1 MNIEGTYTLQAAPE
15 EIWAGLMDLQTL
27 RYTIP
32 GIGRL
37 ERHEGDIYTFTMHI
51 RHAPLRGAYSGR
63 AAVLEQEYPLSYR
76 MTVEGEGQA
85 GKFHG
90 EWAIELR
97 PHNENTVVGYK
108 GTLHLT
114 KAGALLPASLV
125 KGTIKVLTHQFFTTL
140 ADHLRTVS
148 SSYTV
153 TSENMSAP
161 AEFKQIDNGH
171 IVMASSPHQ
180 PALLRMIVR
189 ELGLGGNDPQLE
201 VQWVIRLRRVG
212 FASMLLL
219 LVWVGTRLPRKPG
232 DRKGRHYISSH

>member
-15 EIWAGLMDLQTL
+15 EVWAGLMDLQTL

-32 GIGRL
+32 GIGQL

-51 RHAPLRGAYSGR
+51 RHAPLRGTYSGR
-63 AAVLEQEYPLSYR
+63 AAVLEQEYPSSYR
-76 MTVEGEGQA
+76 VTVEGEGQP

-97 PHNENTVVGYK
+97 SHNENTVVGYK

-114 KAGALLPASLV
+114 KAGALLPLSLV

-161 AEFKQIDNGH
+161 AEFKQIDNDH
-171 IVMASSPHQ
+171 IAMASSPHQ
-180 PALLRMIVR
+180 PALLHKIVR
-189 ELGLGGNDPQLE
+189 GLGLGGNDPQLE
-201 VQWVIRLRRVG
+201 EQWVIRLRRVG

-219 LVWVGTRLPRKPG
+219 LVWVGTRLPRKQVT
-232 DRKGRHYISSH
+232 RR